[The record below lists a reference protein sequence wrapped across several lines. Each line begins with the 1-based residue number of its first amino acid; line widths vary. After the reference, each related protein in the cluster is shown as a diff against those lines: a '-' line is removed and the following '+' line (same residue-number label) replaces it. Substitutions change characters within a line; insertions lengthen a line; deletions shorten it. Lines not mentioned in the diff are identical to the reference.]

1 MYTLFYAPGA
11 CSLASHIV
19 LEEIEATFEPVRL
32 DLMAGDQHKPEFRA
46 VNPGGKVPA
55 LVTPAGTLTESPA
68 ILAFLADS
76 APAFGL
82 VPRDPFARAQC
93 ASTMAWLS
101 STVHVA
107 FGRYWRQA
115 ALTSEESAWP
125 DMKQKAADDIAAAF
139 ARLDQKLDGT
149 DWMHAAFSVVDP
161 YVLVMRRWGSRIGLD
176 MTAFP
181 NLVAHGARVA
191 ARPAT
196 QRALAREGIRIDG

>member
-19 LEEIEATFEPVRL
+19 LEEIEARFDPVRL

-55 LVTPAGTLTESPA
+55 LVTPHGTLTESPA
-68 ILAFLADS
+68 ILSFLADS
-76 APAFGL
+76 APEYGL
-82 VPRDPFARAQC
+82 LPQDPFARAGC

-101 STVHVA
+101 STVHIA

-115 ALTSEESAWP
+115 ALTSVEAAWS
-125 DMKQKAADDIAAAF
+125 DMKEKAAGDIAAAF
-139 ARLDQKLDGT
+139 TRLDQRLDGSEWVHGGFT
-149 DWMHAAFSVVDP
+149 VVDP

-176 MTAFP
+176 MATWP

-191 ARPAT
+191 ARAGA